1 MAQAQAST
9 AKKSTP
15 AKKEGSKSL
24 NVEKVTETA
33 KDTAMVGLG
42 VVGKLV
48 DGVQSRV
55 EDVRKEAP
63 KTWGDFVKRGE
74 QLKDA
79 ANDKVN
85 GVNFSFKYSMKE
97 QRAQFNEVVDAVRT
111 FVKPSKP

>member
-9 AKKSTP
+9 EKKVSNAKST
-15 AKKEGSKSL
+15 AKKEVNG
-24 NVEKVTETA
+24 VTETA

-42 VVGKLV
+42 VVGKLF
-48 DGVQSRV
+48 DGVQNRV

-63 KTWGDFVKRGE
+63 KKWEDFVKRGE

-85 GVNFSFKYSMKE
+85 GVNFSIKYDMKE
-97 QRAQFNEVVDAVRT
+97 QRAQFSDLVDALRT
-111 FVKPSKP
+111 FVKPSKA